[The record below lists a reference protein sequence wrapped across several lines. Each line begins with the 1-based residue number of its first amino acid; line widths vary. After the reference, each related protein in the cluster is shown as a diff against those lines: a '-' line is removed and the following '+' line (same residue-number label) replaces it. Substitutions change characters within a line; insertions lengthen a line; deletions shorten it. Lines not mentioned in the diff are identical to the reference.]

1 MRASILPL
9 ALCGLRE
16 KSSEPVPCWSA
27 DAAWPHGWEHCV
39 GHLELE
45 GAWSKLVCWDGAHSN
60 VPRWLPA
67 ANPTED
73 EIIAEMSVARQER
86 RRSWRQNHTT
96 TLSRWERS
104 DSVWDT
110 VRDADHSRSG
120 YYSPGRADDQGARR
134 GAREDRGHRG
144 PRRRRS
150 GLLPLRVLHLPPLL
164 PPSLPRKDCR
174 QRGRGRGRRTQRSW

>member
-1 MRASILPL
+1 M
-9 ALCGLRE
+9 
-16 KSSEPVPCWSA
+16 
-27 DAAWPHGWEHCV
+27 

-86 RRSWRQNHTT
+86 SRSWRQNHTT

-120 YYSPGRADDQGARR
+120 YYSPGRADDLCNISCTAPNSGAISPYEHGSRR
-134 GAREDRGHRG
+134 GARSRSPMRGRL
-144 PRRRRS
+144 RRTPPTRRPSTASPSSSSSASGALPICATPAAALQRSTRRS
-150 GLLPLRVLHLPPLL
+150 
-164 PPSLPRKDCR
+164 SSRKK
-174 QRGRGRGRRTQRSW
+174 